1 MTLHLGLPHA
11 HHRNTEQQQEIREA
25 RRMLKERVRT
35 DWEYPPLPAF
45 QTPTTRKVRED
56 GDDARIAGFKFHT
69 PSNHGRDALLAD
81 LDFEPAEWR
90 ERDYSSEEDGEEAEA
105 EVRGGDAKK
114 ASGLGADHH
123 HHKKLSNIFKFE
135 GPDSVGHQIE
145 ERKVA
150 KRRRRQKALD
160 EEVEWNDGL
169 AHWLARRD
177 AWCCART
184 TTEVQ
189 MLENSRGQSSTDATS
204 TGALSDDASARTS
217 PRTSTSTAS
226 SAIPSAAAS
235 SPSTTPDIAPSS
247 SPAPTTVTTPALP
260 TQPAAPPSDILI
272 PLAPPLLPNHPV
284 RKRITPDL
292 YPEIY
297 SKIIISGRTP
307 SVPINLLVLTRALVQ
322 GWKDDGEWP
331 PKQGPVEKS
340 IGRKRGGTGE
350 GSAFRSGV
358 KAVGRVLRITGTG
371 SSEAAGKEKG

>member
-1 MTLHLGLPHA
+1 
-11 HHRNTEQQQEIREA
+11 
-25 RRMLKERVRT
+25 MLKERIRS

-45 QTPTTRKVRED
+45 QKPVRRTRA
-56 GDDARIAGFKFHT
+56 GGNDDTRIAGFKFHA
-69 PSNHGRDALLAD
+69 PEEQHHPEGLLDD

-90 ERDYSSEEDGEEAEA
+90 ERDYSSEEDEEEAEA
-105 EVRGGDAKK
+105 EVQTGNWGNGEARKTSSS
-114 ASGLGADHH
+114 SGEQHH
-123 HHKKLSNIFKFE
+123 RHKKLGHIFKFE
-135 GPDSVGHQIE
+135 GPDSVGQQVE

-160 EEVEWNDGL
+160 EETEWNDGL

-184 TTEVQ
+184 SAQVR
-189 MLENSRGQSSTDATS
+189 MLESQHQSTDATS
-204 TGALSDDASARTS
+204 VAALSDASAS

-226 SAIPSAAAS
+226 SVTPSAAAS
-235 SPSTTPDIAPSS
+235 SPSTTPDIAPSHS
-247 SPAPTTVTTPALP
+247 PTTSTPTTLP
-260 TQPAAPPSDILI
+260 TQPAAPPSEILI
-272 PLAPPLLPNHPV
+272 ALAPTLLPNHPI

-331 PKQGPVEKS
+331 PKQAPVEKS
-340 IGRKRGGTGE
+340 IGRKKGSTGE
-350 GSAFRSGV
+350 SSIKNGV
-358 KAVGRVLRITGTG
+358 KAVGRVLRITGTSG
-371 SSEAAGKEKG
+371 SSTVAEAGGRERDREKG

>member
-11 HHRNTEQQQEIREA
+11 HHRNTEQQHEIREA
-25 RRMLKERVRT
+25 RRMLKERVRN

-45 QTPTTRKVRED
+45 QAPARGTTED
-56 GDDARIAGFKFHT
+56 NVEARIAGFRFHA
-69 PSNHGRDALLAD
+69 PSNHDRDALVAD
-81 LDFEPAEWR
+81 LEFEPAEWR
-90 ERDYSSEEDGEEAEA
+90 ERDYSSEEDGEEAEVEVKQGRGNG
-105 EVRGGDAKK
+105 EVRKTSGSSGD
-114 ASGLGADHH
+114 GHH
-123 HHKKLSNIFKFE
+123 HRHHKKLGSIFKFE

-145 ERKVA
+145 ERKLA
-150 KRRRRQKALD
+150 KRRKRQKALD

-184 TTEVQ
+184 ADQVQ
-189 MLENSRGQSSTDATS
+189 MLERNQSQASTDTTS
-204 TGALSDDASARTS
+204 DASARTS

-226 SAIPSAAAS
+226 SSTPSATAS
-235 SPSTTPDIAPSS
+235 SPSTTPD
-247 SPAPTTVTTPALP
+247 TTPSYLPPPGATLP
-260 TQPAAPPSDILI
+260 THPSAPPSHVLI
-272 PLAPPLLPNHPV
+272 PLAPTLLPNHPI
-284 RKRITPDL
+284 RKRISTDL

-340 IGRKRGGTGE
+340 IGRKKGSTGE
-350 GSAFRSGV
+350 SSLKSGV

-371 SSEAAGKEKG
+371 GQSSEAKERERDKG